1 MTTKAKVLTSVVL
14 SAVLATGAF
23 AACDSKGKHGMKEGN
38 HHGKMM
44 MKSQRGGKGF
54 MQMRSIMQQLN
65 LSDEQR
71 TEIKKI
77 FKDARAE
84 KETLNDAFTKSTFDK
99 QKFIKIMSEKRDNM
113 IKSKANMIEKV
124 YSVLDSKQKEQFK
137 TLLELKTQKMQSRF
151 SNKG

>member
-1 MTTKAKVLTSVVL
+1 MTTKAKVLTGLVL
-14 SAVLATGAF
+14 STVLATGAF
-23 AACDSKGKHGMKEGN
+23 AACDSKGKYGMKDGN

-44 MKSQRGGKGF
+44 MKSHYGKKGF
-54 MQMRSIMQQLN
+54 MQMRSIMKQLN
-65 LSDEQR
+65 LSAEQK

-77 FKDARAE
+77 FTEARAE
-84 KETLNDAFTKSTFDK
+84 KQTLNDAFTKSTFDK

-151 SNKG
+151 NNKG